1 LVLFFSESAESAES
15 AKLLFMNN
23 HRYILEPYNGLN
35 SRYHCPSCNQRNKTF
50 VRYIDTDSG
59 EYLPPE
65 VGRCNSEV
73 FCGYHY
79 TPKQYFQ
86 DNNSTIDK
94 IQPSVNH
101 GSKTNK
107 PKLKPVSYIPPET
120 LKASLKNYES
130 NNFIKYLTALFG
142 KEITE
147 ELISSY
153 FIGSSKHWSGS
164 VVFWQIDYSGKVRT
178 GKIMLYNP
186 TTGKRVKEPYNH
198 ITWVH
203 KLIEQSDFDLKQ
215 CFFGEHLLTDKS
227 KPVAIV
233 ESEKT
238 ALIASVYLPQFIW
251 LAVGSLTNLNA
262 DKCQVLKGRNITL
275 FPDLNG
281 FDKWSDKAFELSLL
295 AKFMVSDLLEDNAT
309 DSEKKQGLDLADY
322 LIRFNHNKFSLLE
335 PDPIEMKPERKIQPL
350 LVINPIKS
358 PGSDIFFDFP
368 ETPQPVNWVPLINEL
383 EMYFS
388 GISLPTH
395 PVKLNH
401 YTTIIDV
408 SRFLQSHL
416 EIVKFNNG
424 KPTFLPYLLRLQLL
438 KQILSD

>member
-1 LVLFFSESAESAES
+1 
-15 AKLLFMNN
+15 MNN

-35 SRYHCPSCNQRNKTF
+35 TRYHCPSCKQKNKTF
-50 VRYIDTDSG
+50 VRYIDTETG
-59 EYLPPE
+59 EQLPPQ

-86 DNNSTIDK
+86 DNNITID
-94 IQPSVNH
+94 QNQHLFNPR
-101 GSKTNK
+101 SKPIK
-107 PKLKPVSYIPPET
+107 PKSKPHSYIPLET
-120 LKASLKNYES
+120 LKASLKNYEL
-130 NNFIKYLTALFG
+130 NHFIQYLTVLFG

-147 ELISSY
+147 ELISRY
-153 FIGSSKHWSGS
+153 FIGSSKHWLGS
-164 VVFWQIDYSGKVRT
+164 VVFWQIDDSGKVRT
-178 GKIMLYNP
+178 GKIMLYDP

-203 KLIEQSDFDLKQ
+203 KLIQLPDFELKQ

-227 KPVAIV
+227 KLVAIV

-281 FDKWSDKAFELSLL
+281 FDKWSDKAFELSPLG
-295 AKFMVSDLLEDNAT
+295 KFMVSDFLELNAT
-309 DSEKKQGLDLADY
+309 ETEKNKGLDLADY
-322 LIRFNHNKFSLLE
+322 LIRFNHNKFSLLQ
-335 PDPIEMKPERKIQPL
+335 PDPIVTKPALKIQPL
-350 LVINPIKS
+350 HEINPIKS
-358 PGSDIFFDFP
+358 PVSDFFFDFP
-368 ETPQPVNWVPLINEL
+368 ETPQHENWIPLINEL
-383 EMYFS
+383 ETFFS
-388 GISLPTH
+388 GITLPAH

-408 SRFLQSHL
+408 SKFLQSHFEL
-416 EIVKFNNG
+416 VKFNNG
-424 KPTFLPYLLRLQLL
+424 NPAFRPCLNRLQEL
-438 KQILSD
+438 KNILSKL